1 MRRLV
6 ALTALLA
13 LGACTPP
20 LEPAG
25 QSFPVFFT
33 PNSAALD
40 NGADSAVTAGAN
52 FANRY
57 SDKSV
62 VVAGSSAPPGHHY
75 VEPADMDNL
84 RAKAVE
90 AQLVADGVNPSR
102 ITTRPMGAVQPA
114 VPMSKIEVRRVDII
128 VGSPTAP

>member
-1 MRRLV
+1 MRRLA

-40 NGADSAVTAGAN
+40 NGADSAVTAAAN
-52 FANRY
+52 FANHY

-62 VVAGSSAPPGHHY
+62 VVAGYSAPPGHHY
-75 VEPADMDNL
+75 VEPADMDSQ

-90 AQLVADGVNPSR
+90 AQLVTDGVDPAR
-102 ITTRPMGAVQPA
+102 ISVHPMGAVQPA